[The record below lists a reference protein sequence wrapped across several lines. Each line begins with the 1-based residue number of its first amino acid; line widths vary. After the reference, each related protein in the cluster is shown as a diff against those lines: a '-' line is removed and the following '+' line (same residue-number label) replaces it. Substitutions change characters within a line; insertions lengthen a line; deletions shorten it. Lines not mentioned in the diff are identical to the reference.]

1 VTSAIDPR
9 PLPAT
14 PRLIATDLDG
24 TLLRDD
30 KSVSDRTIAALA
42 AAEKAGVEV
51 FFVTGRPARWM
62 DVVSDHVH
70 GHGLAICANGAAV
83 VDLHAGGKLLEVRP
97 LDRGTALEVVRAL
110 RDAAPGTSFA
120 VDLATGVH
128 YEPDYPPFQPDPYAT
143 IATAEKLL
151 HEEQPGIG
159 DPVIKL
165 LAHHPELAPDSFLT
179 LGRTAAGHLASFT
192 RSSPSA
198 LLEISGLGVSKASTL
213 ALCCAER
220 GISADEVVAFGD
232 MPNDV
237 EMLTWAG
244 TSYAMGNAHPD
255 VIAAASGRTVAN
267 NEDGVAVVIEQI
279 LARRAESQW
288 VHDEDR

>member
-1 VTSAIDPR
+1 VTSAIDLR
-9 PLPAT
+9 PLPTT

-42 AAEKAGVEV
+42 AAEEAGIEV

-62 DVVSDHVH
+62 DVVSAHVH

-83 VDLHAGGKLLEVRP
+83 VDLHAGGKVLEVRP
-97 LDRGTALEVVRAL
+97 LERDSALNVVRAL

-120 VDLATGVH
+120 VELTTGIH
-128 YEPDYPPFQPDPYAT
+128 YEPDYPPFLLDPGAT
-143 IATAEKLL
+143 VASAEKLL
-151 HEEQPGIG
+151 HEEDPGTG
-159 DPVIKL
+159 TPVIKL
-165 LAHHPELAPDSFLT
+165 LANHPDLTPDGFLT
-179 LGRTAAGHLASFT
+179 LARTAAGEFASFT
-192 RSSPSA
+192 RSSQTA
-198 LLEISGLGVSKASTL
+198 LLEVSGLGVSKASTL
-213 ALCCAER
+213 ALCCAQR
-220 GISADEVVAFGD
+220 GISSDEVVAFGD
-232 MPNDV
+232 MPNDA

-267 NEDGVAVVIEQI
+267 NEDGVAIVIEQI
-279 LARRAESQW
+279 LARLA
-288 VHDEDR
+288 DRHEREGR